1 MDREPIDLT
10 GDDIPSP
17 SSTSKKAAV
26 VVDLDTKYSPSDQ
39 IIDVDADGSESDS
52 DLEIIS
58 NPTIRSSSSSSV
70 PSKSAFAS
78 TSARTSHDF
87 AIAASLASGPQVL
100 PSQKRKNRA
109 PFSCEICLE
118 DDIPSYNGYSI
129 HACQHRFCIN
139 CLSGL
144 IKSHLGQKDS
154 LTLQIPC
161 PKHKCNKSLTPSE
174 IQFVCSRDD
183 WTLWEQYSETANIK
197 KLEAECG
204 DKDSDTRRCPHEHCN
219 FIFQFQPGT
228 GAEGTRFDCPLCNM
242 QYCLQCGANNRKVG
256 PAHPE
261 MSCYDRLKQLEKEKE
276 ERKKFEQ
283 WKKENA
289 RADERFHELLQKEQK
304 AGRTKPCSKC
314 SAPITKHGGC
324 SHMHCTSCKTHFS
337 WENGSKKPKLM
348 TGMNGRR

>member
-17 SSTSKKAAV
+17 SSTSKKAAA

-129 HACQHRFCIN
+129 HACQHRFCI
-139 CLSGL
+139 
-144 IKSHLGQKDS
+144 D
-154 LTLQIPC
+154 QISSRTERLVDFTDPM
-161 PKHKCNKSLTPSE
+161 SE
-174 IQFVCSRDD
+174 AQMQQVTDTKRNPIRVSRDD